1 MKDNVAHGRK
11 EKEKC
16 DKEIIQINLFTI
28 VKVTIASR
36 SKK

>member
-1 MKDNVAHGRK
+1 MKDNVAHDRK
-11 EKEKC
+11 EKC
-16 DKEIIQINLFTI
+16 NKEIVQINLFTI